1 MATTPA
7 GEGRQRILAVAEELF
22 TERGYQAVSIRE
34 IAQGCAVT
42 NAALYYYFPSKAVL
56 FDEVMEQHAERL
68 NARMRRAGEKPS
80 TYRAKVEVMLVEYA
94 KVVADQCSP
103 FFLMLRESHML
114 SDIEK
119 RNPWGNLI
127 HALLLPLEDVMQQAV
142 QNDELQ
148 PLPDGYSPAALL
160 IGMLHGQIQY
170 RKACLGRSF
179 TNKDVELVV
188 TLFWEGLKVR

>member
-1 MATTPA
+1 
-7 GEGRQRILAVAEELF
+7 
-22 TERGYQAVSIRE
+22 
-34 IAQGCAVT
+34 
-42 NAALYYYFPSKAVL
+42 
-56 FDEVMEQHAERL
+56 
-68 NARMRRAGEKPS
+68 
-80 TYRAKVEVMLVEYA
+80 
-94 KVVADQCSP
+94 
-103 FFLMLRESHML
+103 
-114 SDIEK
+114 
-119 RNPWGNLI
+119 
-127 HALLLPLEDVMQQAV
+127 MQQAV